1 MSKVTFGTDDA
12 VKALKRLLDVNAA
25 RQKVAAR
32 NLANSATEDYQTRKV
47 EFSQELNRAVGRVE
61 VARTNPRH
69 MSSAQH
75 RGDPEGFVE
84 IVDDDGGEGEATRL
98 ETSIAD
104 LADAEMAYAT
114 TARLMSKRIATLR
127 TAITGKP

>member
-1 MSKVTFGTDDA
+1 MSKVSFGTDDA
-12 VKALKRLLDVNAA
+12 VGALKRLLDVNAA

-32 NLANSATEDYQTRKV
+32 NLANSATEDYQPKKV
-47 EFSQELNRAVGRVE
+47 EFTKELNRAVGRVE

-69 MSSAQH
+69 LSSRGH
-75 RGDPEGFVE
+75 RNDREGFVE
-84 IVDDDGGEGEATRL
+84 IVDDSAAEDEATRL
-98 ETSIAD
+98 ETTVAN